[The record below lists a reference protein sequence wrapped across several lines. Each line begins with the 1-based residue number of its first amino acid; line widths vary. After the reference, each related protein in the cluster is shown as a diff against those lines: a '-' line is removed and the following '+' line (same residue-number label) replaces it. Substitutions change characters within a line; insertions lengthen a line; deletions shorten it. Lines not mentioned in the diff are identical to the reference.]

1 MWTLGNI
8 IYPIWGID
16 KNCIEYISMIM
27 CSHVKNHFYS
37 DLQQHCLLK
46 EEQFVVSKDTIVGV
60 EEVLL
65 LDRL

>member
-1 MWTLGNI
+1 MT
-8 IYPIWGID
+8 
-16 KNCIEYISMIM
+16 M
-27 CSHVKNHFYS
+27 CHHVKKSFYS

-46 EEQFVVSKDTIVGV
+46 EEQFVVFKDTIVGV